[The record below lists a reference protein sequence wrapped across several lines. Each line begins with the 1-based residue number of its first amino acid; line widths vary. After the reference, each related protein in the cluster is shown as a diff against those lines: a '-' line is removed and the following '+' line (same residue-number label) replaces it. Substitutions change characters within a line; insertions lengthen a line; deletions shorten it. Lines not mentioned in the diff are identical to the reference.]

1 MKHFCRLALLIGMAV
16 VVRPDFG
23 YGQSPEADIVPNM
36 VHRLELALGR
46 PFATSQRLDLET
58 AARTAVTKLRPDRE
72 AFIRNISR
80 ITGMPA
86 AEVST
91 VMSGAHMEGASAPSS
106 MIPFLEA
113 KKGSAFS
120 VAQKEE
126 LLKAEDHYKTAT
138 YPQVEGFV
146 REAAFVLGLDTQDI
160 RPWIFRMGF

>member
-1 MKHFCRLALLIGMAV
+1 MKPFCWLALLIGMAV
-16 VVRPDFG
+16 VARPGFG
-23 YGQSPEADIVPNM
+23 YGQSPEADM

-58 AARTAVTKLRPDRE
+58 ATRTAVTKLRPDRE

-91 VMSGAHMEGASAPSS
+91 VMSGVQTEGTMASPSI
-106 MIPFLEA
+106 IPMLEA

-120 VAQKEE
+120 AAQKQELVKVEE
-126 LLKAEDHYKTAT
+126 YYKTAA
-138 YPQVEGFV
+138 YPQIEGFV